1 MKNLN
6 DKKVSEEFY
15 DTRYEEGYME
25 EWDEGK
31 KNKVR
36 EIIKTLP
43 LPAQGKAL
51 DFGCGNGVFTVLLK
65 ECLPHWE
72 VFGAEIS
79 KVAVA
84 NAKKKYPS
92 CHFFWADEAANHY
105 KAFDFLFSH
114 HVIEHVQNLDETFGT
129 INSYLKDN
137 AYQLHILPC
146 GNAGSLEH
154 EISRLVKNGI
164 EKEKGNRFFF
174 EEPGHLRRLTSKEF
188 EDCEGKIGFRLVQG
202 YFANQYHGAVNWIT
216 KSSPRFVK
224 KLTNFNDA
232 ATDAAKQKLK
242 ILRKKLLP
250 LTYLQFPYSKYWAI
264 KSKWRKKPKDYVL
277 LSGLF
282 LPAQFSKIVFD
293 KLENESATEW
303 QQKKHDARGSE
314 MYLFFKR

>member
-1 MKNLN
+1 MKNLH

-36 EIIKTLP
+36 EIIKGLE

-51 DFGCGNGVFTVLLK
+51 DFGCGNGVFTILLK
-65 ECLPHWE
+65 ECLPAWE
-72 VFGAEIS
+72 VFGVEIS

-84 NAKKKYPS
+84 NAQKKYPS
-92 CHFFWADEAANHY
+92 CHFFLADEAATHY
-105 KAFDFLFSH
+105 KAFDLLFSH
-114 HVIEHVQNLDETFGT
+114 HVIEHVQNVSETFRT
-129 INSYLKDN
+129 INLYLKDN
-137 AYQLHILPC
+137 AHQLHILPC
-146 GNAGSLEH
+146 GNAGSLEYR
-154 EISRLVKNGI
+154 ISQWIKGGI

-174 EEPGHLRRLTSKEF
+174 EEPGHLQRLTSKEF
-188 EDCEGKIGFRLVQG
+188 EAYEARIGFRLVQG

-224 KLTNFNDA
+224 KLTNFTA
-232 ATDAAKQKLK
+232 ATDDDARQELK
-242 ILRKKLLP
+242 ALRKKLLP
-250 LTYLQFPYSKYWAI
+250 LTYLQFPYSKFWEI
-264 KSKWRKKPKDYVL
+264 KSKWRKKAKDYAL

-282 LPAQFSKIVFD
+282 VPAQFSKIVFD
-293 KLENESATEW
+293 NLEAEAAKEW
-303 QQKKHDARGSE
+303 QEKKHDAKGSE